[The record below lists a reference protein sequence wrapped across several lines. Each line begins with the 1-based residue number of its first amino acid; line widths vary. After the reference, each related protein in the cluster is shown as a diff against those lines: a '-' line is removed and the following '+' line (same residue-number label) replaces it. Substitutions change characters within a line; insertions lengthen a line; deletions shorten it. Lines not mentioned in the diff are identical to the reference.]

1 MGESLGVWDGRVHT
15 VIFKMGNQE
24 DPTVQHRELYSILRD
39 SLDGR
44 GIWGRIDTCKCV
56 VEALYCPETITAL
69 LIGYTPVKNK
79 NVRKVF
85 APVKVPVFFNMNV

>member
-1 MGESLGVWDGRVHT
+1 MAVHNKDLLYSTENSAQCHVTAWMGEKSGENGHMYIRMAESLHC
-15 VIFKMGNQE
+15 
-24 DPTVQHRELYSILRD
+24 P
-39 SLDGR
+39 
-44 GIWGRIDTCKCV
+44 
-56 VEALYCPETITAL
+56 PETITAL